1 MSTIVGWGGVGRKG
15 MGEDT
20 STVFT
25 NALGGRAGL
34 GGEGEGQHGLSPHSP
49 LTPTGSEQHQGS
61 QGCLSTPN
69 QPWPLCSHAQ
79 CTYPQDREATPRHRL
94 AVPTVTR
101 GPGQPSISGLHSCRV
116 PGQCHF
122 FVCAFE

>member
-1 MSTIVGWGGVGRKG
+1 

-25 NALGGRAGL
+25 NALGGRSGL
-34 GGEGEGQHGLSPHSP
+34 GGSPTWPLPHSP
-49 LTPTGSEQHQGS
+49 LTPTGSEQHQGG
-61 QGCLSTPN
+61 QGCLSKPS

-79 CTYPQDREATPRHRL
+79 CTYPQDQEATPRHRQ
-94 AVPTVTR
+94 AVTR

-122 FVCAFE
+122 LCVCI